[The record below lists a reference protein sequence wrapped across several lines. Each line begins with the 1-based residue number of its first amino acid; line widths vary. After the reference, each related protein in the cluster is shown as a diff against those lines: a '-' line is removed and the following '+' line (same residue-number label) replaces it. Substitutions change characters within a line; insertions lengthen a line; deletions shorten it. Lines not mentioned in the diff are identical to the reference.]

1 MAFLSTKQHPNG
13 AVSQAHKVSNLEIAN
28 GGAVATVN
36 SFSTEAAMSAVPALI
51 CWQDRYPV
59 PMSSVLDVETYL
71 ISSEGPFANGVVLPE
86 GTSIEVARERR
97 WAEIKQD
104 RDKKEA
110 SGFPYLGAVF
120 DSDPRS
126 VQRIVGAVLAAQ
138 AAVAAGE
145 TFEIEWTVADNSVLP
160 LDASDVMGMPVALA
174 MYADQLHTISRGL
187 RADIEA
193 AATVEEVEAVNWP
206 VPTPAPAPEEGG
218 EGA

>member
-13 AVSQAHKVSNLEIAN
+13 SVSQAHKVASLEIKD
-28 GGAVATVN
+28 GAAIATVN
-36 SFSTEAAMSAVPALI
+36 SFATEAAMNAAPALI
-51 CWQDRYPV
+51 VWQDRYPV
-59 PMSSVLDVETYL
+59 PITAALDVETFL
-71 ISSEGPFANGVVLPE
+71 IGQEGPFAGGFAVTE
-86 GTSIEVARERR
+86 GTSLEAARERR
-97 WAEIKQD
+97 WAEIKQE

-193 AATVEEVEAVNWP
+193 AATVEEVEAVTWP
-206 VPTPAPAPEEGG
+206 VPTPAPVPEAGG